1 MGLEGLG
8 AVVTGGGRGI
18 GSAIARALADAKVR
32 VVVAARTSSEITA
45 VAEAIAADGGSAYAL
60 ECDVTD
66 ETSVARLAM
75 LAHDRLGAIDILV
88 NNAGIALSALVHKTS
103 LQDWN
108 RQFAVNATGTFLCT
122 RAFVPHMVERGW
134 GRIINI
140 ASVAGVTGDQYVS
153 AYSASKHAVLGLTR
167 SVAAEVVRHGIT
179 VNAIC
184 PGYVDTAMTD
194 ASIARIKAKTG
205 RSNADALEAILA
217 TTPQHRLIHP
227 TEVAHMVLS
236 LCHEE
241 AGSINGEAIVIDG
254 GHLRA

>member
-75 LAHDRLGAIDILV
+75 MAHDRLGAIDILV

-227 TEVAHMVLS
+227 T
-236 LCHEE
+236 
-241 AGSINGEAIVIDG
+241 
-254 GHLRA
+254 

>member
-18 GSAIARALADAKVR
+18 GAAVARALADEKVR
-32 VVVAARTSSEITA
+32 VVVAARTSNEITA
-45 VAEAIAADGGSAYAL
+45 VAEAIADDGGSAYAL

-75 LAHDRLGAIDILV
+75 LARDRLGAIDILV
-88 NNAGIALSALVHKTS
+88 NNAGIALSAPVHKTS
-103 LQDWN
+103 LEDWN

-122 RAFVPHMVERGW
+122 RAFVSQMVERRW

-140 ASVAGVTGDQYVS
+140 ASVAGVTGDRYVS

-194 ASIARIKAKTG
+194 ASIARIRAKTG

-241 AGSINGEAIVIDG
+241 AGSINGETIIIDG

>member
-60 ECDVTD
+60 KCDVTD

-75 LAHDRLGAIDILV
+75 LARDRLGAIDILV
-88 NNAGIALSALVHKTS
+88 NNAGIALSAPVHKTL

-122 RAFVPHMVERGW
+122 RAFVPQMVERGW

-179 VNAIC
+179 VNAVC

-194 ASIARIKAKTG
+194 ASIARIREKTG
-205 RSNADALEAILA
+205 RSEADTLEAILS

-236 LCHEE
+236 LCHED
-241 AGSINGEAIVIDG
+241 AGSINGEAIIIDG
-254 GHLRA
+254 GQLRA

>member
-18 GSAIARALADAKVR
+18 GSAVARALADAKVR

>member
-1 MGLEGLG
+1 MALEGLG

-18 GSAIARALADAKVR
+18 GAAVAQALADEKVR
-32 VVVAARTSSEITA
+32 VVVAARTSREISA
-45 VAEAIAADGGSAYAL
+45 VAEAIVAEGGSAYAL

-75 LAHDRLGAIDILV
+75 LARDRLGAIDILV
-88 NNAGIALSALVHKTS
+88 NNAGIALSAPVHKTS
-103 LQDWN
+103 LEDWN
-108 RQFAVNATGTFLCT
+108 QQFAVNATGTFLCT
-122 RAFVPHMVERGW
+122 RAFVPGMVERGW

-167 SVAAEVVRHGIT
+167 SVAAEVVRNGVT

-184 PGYVDTAMTD
+184 PGYVDTPMTD
-194 ASIARIKAKTG
+194 ATIARIQAKTG
-205 RSNADALEAILA
+205 RSESDALEAILS

-227 TEVAHMVLS
+227 TEIAHMVLS

>member
-18 GSAIARALADAKVR
+18 GSAVARALADAKVR

-75 LAHDRLGAIDILV
+75 LARDRLGAIDILV

>member
-18 GSAIARALADAKVR
+18 GAAVARALADEKVN
-32 VVVAARTSSEITA
+32 VVVAARTSSEIVA
-45 VAEAIAADGGSAYAL
+45 VAEAIAADGRSAYAL

-75 LAHDRLGAIDILV
+75 HARDRLGGIDILV
-88 NNAGIALSALVHKTS
+88 NNAGIARSAPVHETS

-108 RQFAVNATGTFLCT
+108 RQLAVNATGTFLCT
-122 RAFVPHMVERGW
+122 RAFVPQMVERGW

-140 ASVAGVTGDQYVS
+140 ASVAGVTGDQYLS

-194 ASIARIKAKTG
+194 ASVARIKAKTG
-205 RSNADALEAILA
+205 RSEADALEAILA
-217 TTPQHRLIHP
+217 TTPQHRLIQP

-241 AGSINGEAIVIDG
+241 AGSINGEAIIIDG
-254 GHLRA
+254 GHLRT

>member
-1 MGLEGLG
+1 MALEGLG

-18 GSAIARALADAKVR
+18 GAAVAQALADEKVR
-32 VVVAARTSSEITA
+32 VVVAARTSREISA
-45 VAEAIAADGGSAYAL
+45 VAEAIIAEGGSAYAL

-75 LAHDRLGAIDILV
+75 LARDRLGAIDILV
-88 NNAGIALSALVHKTS
+88 NNAGIALSAPVHKTS

-108 RQFAVNATGTFLCT
+108 QQFAVNATGTFLCT
-122 RAFVPHMVERGW
+122 RAFVPGMVERGW

-167 SVAAEVVRHGIT
+167 SVAAEVVRNGIT

-184 PGYVDTAMTD
+184 PGYVDTPMTD
-194 ASIARIKAKTG
+194 ATIARIRAKTG
-205 RSNADALEAILA
+205 RSESDALEAILA

>member
-1 MGLEGLG
+1 
-8 AVVTGGGRGI
+8 
-18 GSAIARALADAKVR
+18 
-32 VVVAARTSSEITA
+32 
-45 VAEAIAADGGSAYAL
+45 
-60 ECDVTD
+60 
-66 ETSVARLAM
+66 
-75 LAHDRLGAIDILV
+75 
-88 NNAGIALSALVHKTS
+88 
-103 LQDWN
+103 
-108 RQFAVNATGTFLCT
+108 
-122 RAFVPHMVERGW
+122 MVERGW

-167 SVAAEVVRHGIT
+167 SVAAEVVRNGIT

-184 PGYVDTAMTD
+184 PGYVDTPMTD
-194 ASIARIKAKTG
+194 ATIARIRAKTG
-205 RSNADALEAILA
+205 RSESDALEAILA

>member
-1 MGLEGLG
+1 MRLEGLG

-18 GSAIARALADAKVR
+18 GAAVARALADEKVR
-32 VVVAARTSSEITA
+32 VVVAARTSGEITA
-45 VAEAIAADGGSAYAL
+45 VADAIADDGGSAYAL

-75 LAHDRLGAIDILV
+75 LARDRLGAIDILV
-88 NNAGIALSALVHKTS
+88 NNAGIALSAPVHKTS

-122 RAFVPHMVERGW
+122 RAFVPQMVERAW

-194 ASIARIKAKTG
+194 ASIARIRAKTG

-227 TEVAHMVLS
+227 TEVAHMVMS